1 MPSKRDLIR
10 QEGYKKLKKK
20 RMKEIEKLKTELAE
34 EDTQSVPKQQG
45 GMWNMIIGL
54 AYIMAGTLGAVI
66 AFIFQ
71 QFFIGIVFA
80 VIMNILGWK
89 RMSR

>member
-1 MPSKRDLIR
+1 
-10 QEGYKKLKKK
+10 
-20 RMKEIEKLKTELAE
+20 MKEIAKLKTDLASE
-34 EDTQSVPKQQG
+34 EEQKVPSEKG
-45 GMWNMIIGL
+45 SMWNMILGL
-54 AYIMAGTLGAVI
+54 VYIMVGTLGAVI

-71 QFFIGIVFA
+71 QFILGIIFA